1 MLSKKYYNQLAEIF
15 KLGYL
20 DSYKTTYL
28 ENGNFDNNKIGS
40 HIAEMQWKLIEFL
53 KSDNPRFNEN
63 KFIKAMNINLPK
75 LKKQLDN

>member
-53 KSDNPRFNEN
+53 KSDNPRFNEY